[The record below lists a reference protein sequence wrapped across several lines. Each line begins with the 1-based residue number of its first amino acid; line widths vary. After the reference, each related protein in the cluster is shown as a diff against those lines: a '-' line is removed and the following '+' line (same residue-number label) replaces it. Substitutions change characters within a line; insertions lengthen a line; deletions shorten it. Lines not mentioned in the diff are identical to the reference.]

1 MKGRQPDDL
10 SLVNTV
16 GRDCLIYRETT
27 GCYVVK
33 SPSLG
38 RPPSRVASLP
48 CAYAVCRNWE
58 WQEESAS
65 ALPAPP

>member
-1 MKGRQPDDL
+1 MGRNHSEDL

-16 GRDCLIYRETT
+16 GEDCRIYRETS
-27 GCYVVK
+27 GCYVVT
-33 SPSLG
+33 SNSEG

-58 WQEESAS
+58 RQRELSQGGKI
-65 ALPAPP
+65 